1 MKEIARYSGVIVM
14 LIGVLVFA
22 IPFFNGTTTNTS
34 LLIGLLLV
42 IEGFLGHIFVNNM
55 KKGSVVG
62 NIVWAIIMLIVPY
75 LLFMAMKK
83 MAYTKDE
90 FALYN

>member
-14 LIGVLVFA
+14 LVGVLFLA
-22 IPFFNGTTTNTS
+22 ILFFGGTTNNVN

-55 KKGSVVG
+55 RKGSVVS
-62 NIVWAIIMLIVPY
+62 NLIWAVV
-75 LLFMAMKK
+75 LLFLPYFIFFFMKK
-83 MAYTKDE
+83 LAYDSEE